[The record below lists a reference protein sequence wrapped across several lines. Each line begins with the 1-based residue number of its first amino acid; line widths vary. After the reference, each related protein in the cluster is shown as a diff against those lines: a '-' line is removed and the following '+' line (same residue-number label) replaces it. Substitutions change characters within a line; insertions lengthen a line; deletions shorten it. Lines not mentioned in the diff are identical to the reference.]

1 MVAKCELQLW
11 WSPDRFVLQI
21 GHIFSGLIICCENL
35 KHITS
40 LMNPMHNMPICD
52 IGMNVVVP
60 SHPSYLTLLFSF
72 SDNVARVS

>member
-1 MVAKCELQLW
+1 
-11 WSPDRFVLQI
+11 
-21 GHIFSGLIICCENL
+21 
-35 KHITS
+35 
-40 LMNPMHNMPICD
+40 MNPMHNMPICD